1 MTNNQEVFSAMQT
14 GKPYKTYRKTILGK
28 VSVTLLD
35 PFTDQPI
42 GMLLKGN
49 PKTDE
54 TAMIDIWTEREDMF
68 FKRMNKR
75 HFEIGNLLEIVR
87 KEEVAERGIES
98 YSDEELAAVLK
109 TPFLSLQS
117 TINKV
122 ESEAVML
129 RIVDLAREMEKSDKI
144 MKVLESRL
152 SELQSVTPYPESIT
166 TSL

>member
-1 MTNNQEVFSAMQT
+1 MNNNQEVFSAMQT

-54 TAMIDIWTEREDMF
+54 TAKIDIWTEREDMF

-87 KEEVAERGIES
+87 KEEVVERGIES

-129 RIVDLAREMEKSDKI
+129 RIVELAKEMEKSAKI

-152 SELQSVTPYPESIT
+152 SELQSITPFPDSIT
-166 TSL
+166 TAL

>member
-1 MTNNQEVFSAMQT
+1 MNNNQEVFSAMQT

-42 GMLLKGN
+42 GILLKGN

-54 TAMIDIWTEREDMF
+54 TAKIDIWTEREDMF

-75 HFEIGNLLEIVR
+75 HFEIGNILEIVR
-87 KEEVAERGIES
+87 KEEVIERGIES
-98 YSDEELAAVLK
+98 YSDEELAAILK

-129 RIVDLAREMEKSDKI
+129 RIVELAKEMEKSAKI

-152 SELQSVTPYPESIT
+152 SELQSVTPFPDSIT
-166 TSL
+166 TVL

>member
-1 MTNNQEVFSAMQT
+1 MNNNQEVFSAMQT

-54 TAMIDIWTEREDMF
+54 TSKIDIWTEREDMF

-87 KEEVAERGIES
+87 KEEVVERGIES

-117 TINKV
+117 TINKI

-129 RIVDLAREMEKSDKI
+129 RIVELAKEMEKSAKI

-152 SELQSVTPYPESIT
+152 SELQSVTPFPDSIT
-166 TSL
+166 TAL